1 MLPRYVRTSGSRYAL
16 HHPLKPAFQALLAC
30 WPDKIQRVASEAA
43 DVAFQ
48 RGAECRKDM
57 LGRTLFYRSAEARGI
72 TAARAVLAKPFI
84 QRAAKCN
91 LDATDDE
98 LVALAD
104 TKTRRF
110 VDGVSRRTMHRRAQ
124 EVADDAKAQLTH
136 ATQEVPR
143 EFQRLAELVQA
154 GKLLLSAGVSVKCD
168 EDNPDALLARVKCP
182 IFWRR
187 ALRKQTQQAGD
198 QLARHL
204 CEVSQHKQIYCADVT
219 VQRRQQ
225 QRKRNA
231 DTLANITM
239 ECEED
244 GHRATLADLAAS
256 GVGNPQVRR
265 SELMTRIAGLEEWAQ
280 GEGYQADFWTL
291 TTPTRFHRFH
301 GDGAVNRGWNE
312 STPREASDY
321 LSKVWAK
328 VRAAFHRE
336 QIGAIGLRVAEP
348 HHDGTPHWHFLV
360 FIKPEMRE
368 KARYYARKYAL
379 EMDGDEKGAKR
390 HRFTAKK
397 IDPKRGTAAGYVAKY
412 IAKNIDGFAL
422 EQDEHGNKA
431 AEAAERVEAW
441 AATWRIRQFQFFGLR
456 CAPVSLW
463 RELRRLDDLS
473 AICIATESLRLA
485 ADAGGFADFIAQQA
499 EAMAVLICERGDGLN
514 RYGEPAAAKPFA
526 IAGASGVVIPVAR
539 KRWRVVEVNGAPVGA
554 PSWTGGNN
562 CTPGQ
567 GGQIGKGASGGK
579 SNNVAAGKRAFGPSG
594 RSP

>member
-104 TKTRRF
+104 VKSRR
-110 VDGVSRRTMHRRAQ
+110 VADGVSRRVMRRRAQ
-124 EVADDAKAQLTH
+124 DVAEQAAQEIAH
-136 ATQEVPR
+136 AAQPVPA
-143 EFQRLAELVQA
+143 EWQKLAEIMQA
-154 GKLLLSAGVSVKCD
+154 GKVMLSAGVKVKAD
-168 EDNPDALLARVKCP
+168 DDNPDAFVSRAKCP

-198 QLARHL
+198 QLSRHL
-204 CEVSQHKQIYCADVT
+204 CEVSKHKQIYCADIT

-265 SELMTRIAGLEEWAQ
+265 SELMARIAGLEEWAQ

-360 FIKPEMRE
+360 FIRPERRE
-368 KARYYARKYAL
+368 QARDIARRYAL

-431 AEAAERVEAW
+431 TEAAERVEAW

-456 CAPVSLW
+456 FAPVSLW
-463 RELRRLDDLS
+463 RELRRLDDVS
-473 AICIATESLRLA
+473 AFDMGVESLRLA
-485 ADAGGFADFIAQQA
+485 ADSGLFADFIAQQA
-499 EAMAVLICERGDGLN
+499 QALSVLICESSGALN
-514 RYGEPAAAKPFA
+514 RYGETAAAKPFA
-526 IAGASGVVIPVAR
+526 IAAASGVVIPVAR
-539 KRWRVVEVNGAPVGA
+539 KSWRVVEVNGAPVGA

-567 GGQIGKGASGGK
+567 GGQIEKGASGGK